1 MAENPVRRARRSW
14 VALLSIVLMAPA
26 CGGGSPA
33 GPSTPS
39 PTPAPATSA
48 VVALTAAN
56 FSDVV
61 VSSGKVCM
69 FEFYSPT
76 CTYCQA
82 MEPIVERLA
91 VDFSGRAVV
100 GKVNVDTESALVS
113 TWAIRGWPTFVVTK
127 GGRETSRLLGA
138 TTYDELARML
148 NAALAAP

>member
-1 MAENPVRRARRSW
+1 
-14 VALLSIVLMAPA
+14 
-26 CGGGSPA
+26 
-33 GPSTPS
+33 
-39 PTPAPATSA
+39 
-48 VVALTAAN
+48 
-56 FSDVV
+56 
-61 VSSGKVCM
+61 M
-69 FEFYSPT
+69 FEFYSRT

-100 GKVNVDTESALVS
+100 GKVDVDTESALVS